1 MNMLY
6 TSFLQKLLQSS
17 DIVRREGNLPEK
29 ALLTTLTHLA
39 KILKTQTEIIKKNVA

>member
-29 ALLTTLTHLA
+29 ALLTAMIHLA
-39 KILKTQTEIIKKNVA
+39 KMLKTQTEIIEKSKG